1 MELKTLRD
9 IVDQSAALYGTA
21 PAYRYKVKKAVE
33 DKSFLDVKNDT
44 MAMGRM
50 IEHLGLSGKHIAVLG
65 PTSYPWIISFFGITG
80 SASVAAV
87 LWTEGK
93 LPGGVLTVKNPGGD
107 LTVTI
112 TGAEGKVTELLLEGP
127 TEVVTLVE
135 M

>member
-1 MELKTLRD
+1 MYTWLDEKTVRILTFER
-9 IVDQSAALYGTA
+9 G
-21 PAYRYKVKKAVE
+21 VE
-33 DKSFLDVKNDT
+33 DYTL
-44 MAMGRM
+44 ACG
-50 IEHLGLSGKHIAVLG
+50 
-65 PTSYPWIISFFGITG
+65 TG

-112 TGAEGKVTELLLEGP
+112 TGAEGKVTELYLEGP
-127 TEVVTLVE
+127 TEVVTVVE